1 LLCANL
7 ATKHLSGVAN
17 SKAELAILLALKD
30 AIRLFLKYRNILN
43 IIPLLYIYI
52 INFGPILD

>member
-43 IIPLLYIYI
+43 IIPLLYIY
-52 INFGPILD
+52 N